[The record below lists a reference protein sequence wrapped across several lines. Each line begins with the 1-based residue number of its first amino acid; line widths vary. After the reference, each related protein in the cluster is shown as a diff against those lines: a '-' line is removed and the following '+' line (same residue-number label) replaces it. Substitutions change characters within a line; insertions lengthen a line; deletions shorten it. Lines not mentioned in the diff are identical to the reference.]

1 MIANHW
7 LGSRANHWLPPPAHI
22 SSEVPRGRL
31 ALVSHR
37 HVAYVGPT
45 ATSASGTYMLT
56 SAATWLVNGST
67 LTGSD
72 LDTGQFGSLYGS
84 GRHVDHSGGAT
95 WPRNNIPSIDTHE
108 TQTQDV
114 PSESLRKPQE
124 PAALE

>member
-1 MIANHW
+1 
-7 LGSRANHWLPPPAHI
+7 PPPAHI

-56 SAATWLVNGST
+56 SAATWLVNR
-67 LTGSD
+67 
-72 LDTGQFGSLYGS
+72 S
-84 GRHVDHSGGAT
+84 GRHVDHLGGAT